1 MIDFLSLR
9 AREYTFL
16 TRMFQEWEVSCQQ
29 ATPARG
35 EAELRDTLL
44 LGLSPPSWAGGWQ
57 LCHRSWGFCNWLSP
71 FGDCLMGR
79 LASGDCQNNPWR
91 LRCSVLGPVAI
102 LVPYKQL
109 YKLKV
114 AYSVVG
120 APSQQLESNRIY
132 QAINPSLCAAQPR

>member
-16 TRMFQEWEVSCQQ
+16 TRMFEEWEVSCQHT
-29 ATPARG
+29 TPVRD

-44 LGLSPPSWAGGWQ
+44 LGLSPPSWAGGRQ
-57 LCHRSWGFCNWLSP
+57 LCHRAWGFCNWLSP
-71 FGDCLMGR
+71 LGLSHGQAGIRR
-79 LASGDCQNNPWR
+79 LSEQPLEAE
-91 LRCSVLGPVAI
+91 VFMLGPVVI
-102 LVPYKQL
+102 LVPYKQF

-120 APSQQLESNRIY
+120 APSQQLESNRTY